1 MSIFNRISDSPGE
14 WLNSSG
20 PFSDIVLSCRIRLA
34 RNIDKIRFPEYMDD
48 IESADVKNNL
58 KNAIKFCPSFKS
70 PEFYEMN
77 QLTPAERLILLERH
91 LISKQL
97 ASKKEGMLILQSDEK
112 LSVMINE
119 EDHLRIQSI
128 DSGLR
133 LFENWET
140 INEFD
145 KQLETQIKFAFSNE
159 FGYLTA
165 CPTNAGTGMRC
176 SILVHL
182 PGIIMINQLKKINSA
197 IEKLGLT
204 IRGYYGE
211 GTESIGNFFQISNQ
225 ITIGKTEE
233 KIIEKIDNIAKQIV
247 EHEKNARKILL
258 QESRMRLEDQIFRS
272 YGILKNARIIA
283 TNETMAL
290 LSMIRLG
297 VDLEILNNI
306 SIKTL
311 NDILIYLQPG
321 HLQKIYANDANLD
334 KNPEKRDIIRAQMIR
349 EKFLVD

>member
-1 MSIFNRISDSPGE
+1 MSIFLRISQTPGE

-34 RNIDKIRFPEYMDD
+34 RNIDKIKFPEYMNEN
-48 IESADVKNNL
+48 ESSEVKSDL
-58 KNAIKFCPSFKS
+58 KNVINLCPSLVS
-70 PEFYEMN
+70 PEFYEMSE
-77 QLTPAERLILLERH
+77 LTPAERLILIERH

-97 ASKKEGMLILQSDEK
+97 ANKKEGMLILQNDER
-112 LSVMINE
+112 LSIMINE

-133 LFENWET
+133 LFENWEI
-140 INEFD
+140 INKLD
-145 KQLETQIKFAFSNE
+145 QQLETQINYAFSNE

-165 CPTNAGTGMRC
+165 CPTNVGTGMRC

-182 PGIIMINQLKKINSA
+182 PGIIMINQLNKINSA

-233 KIIEKIDNIAKQIV
+233 KIIEKIDNIARQIV
-247 EHEKNARKILL
+247 EHEKNARRILM
-258 QESRMRLEDQIFRS
+258 QESKVRVEDQIFRA
-272 YGILKNARIIA
+272 YGILKNARIISS
-283 TNETMAL
+283 NETMAL

-297 VDLEILNNI
+297 VDLEIIKNI
-306 SIKTL
+306 SIKTI
-311 NDILIYLQPG
+311 NEILVYLQPG
-321 HLQKIYANDANLD
+321 HLQKLFLKDLNA
-334 KNPEKRDIIRAQMIR
+334 EKRDIKRAEMIR

>member
-1 MSIFNRISDSPGE
+1 
-14 WLNSSG
+14 
-20 PFSDIVLSCRIRLA
+20 
-34 RNIDKIRFPEYMDD
+34 
-48 IESADVKNNL
+48 
-58 KNAIKFCPSFKS
+58 
-70 PEFYEMN
+70 
-77 QLTPAERLILLERH
+77 
-91 LISKQL
+91 
-97 ASKKEGMLILQSDEK
+97 
-112 LSVMINE
+112 
-119 EDHLRIQSI
+119 
-128 DSGLR
+128 
-133 LFENWET
+133 
-140 INEFD
+140 
-145 KQLETQIKFAFSNE
+145 LETQIKFAFSNE